1 MSSIPAGLLRPSTLA
16 QRVAWRM
23 CRTRPIGRSHAGR
36 MRCRPR
42 HPPRSTGGTGAACTS
57 HTCDVLTPHLAHR
70 AAWRM
75 QCSICNVQGR
85 RIVDA
90 IMLSHV
96 SRLHKL
102 RPGRPSH
109 NGRSASQ
116 ARARV
121 SARATLAR
129 WPCGLYSLLL
139 PPRDRC
145 AQPTL
150 LPGRRPKSWVQH
162 APGSN

>member
-1 MSSIPAGLLRPSTLA
+1 MPRTPTQPSIPCTPCIHTATLPARTRSIPAGLLQPSTLA

-42 HPPRSTGGTGAACTS
+42 HPPGSTGGAGAACTS

-90 IMLSHV
+90 ILLGHV
-96 SRLHKL
+96 FRPHKL

-109 NGRSASQ
+109 NGRSASL
-116 ARARV
+116 AHARV

-129 WPCGLYSLLL
+129 WPCGLYNLL
-139 PPRDRC
+139 
-145 AQPTL
+145 
-150 LPGRRPKSWVQH
+150 
-162 APGSN
+162 